1 MIYLQLAL
9 AGVTSGSIAALSGLG
24 LVLTYRATGIFNFA
38 HGAVAMLVAYVLW
51 QMVVGWGWPLLVAA
65 PLAVLVVAPLI
76 GVLLERT
83 VFRPLETRGATTYEK
98 LVATLGVFVV
108 FVGLAVTVWGSVPKT
123 DAPSMFST
131 ETVHLSKDLVL
142 GRNQLAQ
149 VLVVLL
155 SAGLLYVL
163 FRRSHTGVRI
173 RAVVDRRQLADLA
186 AVNANRVSRLA
197 WALGCT
203 FAGLSGVLLAPQLTL
218 DPYRLTLLV
227 IDTFAVAV
235 IARLTSLPVAVT
247 AGIGLGVAQSLLTRW
262 NPPEPYTSLKPNLLV
277 VALLVTL
284 LVYKSLNER
293 DSESVSTRSRTSVP
307 STAGRSRGRRAVG
320 LVALAAVLALAPL
333 LLSAD
338 RLPQAEKVVALSVIF
353 LSVVAVTGFT
363 GGITLGQAGFA
374 GLGALLTSR
383 LDTGDLPLLPA
394 MPVLPAMLV
403 AGLMVAL
410 LGIATGY
417 SALRRRGLFLGLTT
431 LAVGLVLDRFIFENP
446 YFITGVDVARPVLP
460 GLSLDSEKAFYA
472 FSAVCLLVAVVLV
485 DQLRQGPLGRAL
497 AAMRDSETG
506 ARSVGMDLRAYKL
519 LAFGLSAFLASFG
532 GALFS
537 QQQRAFNGPDFN
549 PFTSLF
555 WFTAV
560 VVAGVTY
567 LSGSVV
573 AATLFVVLD
582 AALGEGANSLI
593 IGLLALFVARLRGG
607 LVGQSLLLGSF
618 LSPSSLFDRYQ
629 REVLVPA
636 QTPVAEEPTPVAS
649 AFARRV
655 LAEAGR

>member
-24 LVLTYRATGIFNFA
+24 LILTYRATGVFNFA
-38 HGAVAMLVAYVLW
+38 HGAVAMFVAYVLW
-51 QMVVGWGWPLLVAA
+51 QLVVGWGWPLLLAA

-76 GVLLERT
+76 GVVLERF
-83 VFRPLETRGATTYEK
+83 VFRPLETRGSTTYEK

-108 FVGLAVTVWGSVPKT
+108 LVGLAVTIWGSTPKT
-123 DAPSMFST
+123 DPPSLFST
-131 ETVHLSKDLVL
+131 TPVVFTEDLRL

-149 VLVVLL
+149 VVVVLV
-155 SAGLLYVL
+155 SAALLYLL

-235 IARLTSLPVAVT
+235 IARLTSLPLGVLS
-247 AGIGLGVAQSLLTRW
+247 GIGLGVAQSLLTRW
-262 NPPEPYTSLKPNLLV
+262 NPPEPFPSLKPNLLV
-277 VALLVTL
+277 VALLVFL

-293 DSESVSTRSRTSVP
+293 ENEGVSTRSASTLP
-307 STAGRSRGRRAVG
+307 SAAGRSVGRRAVG
-320 LVALAAVLALAPL
+320 LVVLAGLLALAPL
-333 LLSAD
+333 VLSDD
-338 RLPQAEKVVALSVIF
+338 RLPQAQMALGLAVVF

-363 GGITLGQAGFA
+363 GNITLGQAGFA

-383 LDTGDLPLLPA
+383 LTTGQVPLLPEL
-394 MPVLPAMLV
+394 PVLPAMVV
-403 AGLMVAL
+403 ASVLVAL
-410 LGIATGY
+410 LGIATGF

-431 LAVGLVLDRFIFENP
+431 LAVGLVLDRFVFENP
-446 YFITGVDVARPVLP
+446 YFLNQVIVERPRLF
-460 GLSLDSEKAFYA
+460 GLSLDGETAFYL
-472 FSAVCLLVAVVLV
+472 FCAVCLLLALVLV

-497 AAMRDSETG
+497 SAMRDSETG
-506 ARSVGMDLRAYKL
+506 ARAVGMDLRAYKL

-532 GALFS
+532 GALLS
-537 QQQRAFNGPDFN
+537 QQQRAFTGPDFN

-560 VVAGVTY
+560 VVAGVTF
-567 LSGSVV
+567 LSGAV
-573 AATLFVVLD
+573 AAAVLFVVLD
-582 AALGEGANSLI
+582 LVLGEGASSLV
-593 IGLLALFVARLRGG
+593 IGLLALFAGRLQGG
-607 LVGQSLLLGSF
+607 LVGQVLLLSRS
-618 LSPSSLFDRYQ
+618 LSPARLYTRFEADAARPDLQ
-629 REVLVPA
+629 EPAPRPDPVP
-636 QTPVAEEPTPVAS
+636 S
-649 AFARRV
+649 AFAERV
-655 LAEAGR
+655 LQEAGR